1 MIPKETVDLIF
12 ETVRIEEVVSDF
24 VSLKKRGAN
33 LLGNCPFH
41 DEKTPSFTV
50 SPSKGI
56 YKCFGCGKGGNPVNF
71 IMDHEKLDYV
81 DALKHI
87 AKKYHIEI
95 QEKELT
101 PEQIASSNLRENL
114 YVVSSFANDFFQ
126 KQLHETEEGK
136 TIGLSYFKERSVSL
150 EMIKKFQLGYNPD
163 SWDSFTKVALSKK
176 YKQSY
181 LEKSG
186 LSIFKEQKSFDRF
199 KGRVMFPI
207 HSISGRILGFGGRT
221 LKNDAKTAKYINSP
235 ESDIYHKRKVLY
247 GLYLGKLA
255 IQKADNCYLVEG
267 YTDVISMHE
276 SGIENVVATSGTALS
291 AEQIKLISRFTKNA
305 TILFDGDSAGI
316 KASFKGIDLILAH
329 GLNVKV
335 VLFPDG
341 EDPDS
346 YSKKVG
352 AQGLKNFIDKESKDF
367 LSFKID
373 LMSHESVNDPT
384 KKIELIKNVAKS
396 IAVIPDAIA
405 REVYISDCSNQLD
418 INESVIRQEIN
429 QLKSPSST
437 IAQSTIVDQNIKTES
452 PKKHTCYHQEK
463 NIIRFLLNYADHEIT
478 FIDKIE
484 QISEA
489 GNKKVIDNEIKTS
502 VVSYILQELENEV
515 TFSNS
520 QFDFIYQT
528 YRNFYKDKELPSAE
542 YFIQHQDQKI
552 SNTAADILSNQ
563 YTLSEQWKKH
573 GIYTETED
581 LQLRLAVD
589 SALYSL
595 KIGKLGEIIKT
606 KRQSLNDV
614 DEEQQM
620 KLLSEINH
628 LLKIK
633 KEISKKLG
641 RIILH

>member
-12 ETVRIEEVVSDF
+12 ETARIEEVVSDF

-50 SPSKGI
+50 SPTKGI

-101 PEQIASSNLRENL
+101 PEQIASSDLRENL
-114 YVVSSFANDFFQ
+114 YVVSSFANEFFQ

-176 YKQSY
+176 YNQSY

-221 LKNDAKTAKYINSP
+221 LKNDTKTAKYINSP

-291 AEQIKLISRFTKNA
+291 VEQIKLISRFTKNA

-335 VLFPDG
+335 VLFPYG

-373 LMSHESVNDPT
+373 LMSQEAVNDPS
-384 KKIELIKNVAKS
+384 KKIELIKNVAKT

-405 REVYISDCSNQLD
+405 REVYISGCSTQLN
-418 INESVIRQEIN
+418 INEYVIRQEIN
-429 QLKSPSST
+429 QVKSPSST
-437 IAQSTIVDQNIKTES
+437 VAQSKIVDQSIKPETS
-452 PKKHTCYHQEK
+452 KKHPCYHQEK
-463 NIIRFLLNYADHEIT
+463 NIIRFLLNYANHEIT
-478 FIDKIE
+478 FTDKVE

-489 GNKKVIDNEIKTS
+489 GNKKVIENEIKTT

-515 TFSNS
+515 TFNNS
-520 QFDFIYQT
+520 QFDFIYQA
-528 YRNFYKDKELPSAE
+528 YRTFYKDKELPSAE

-606 KRQSLNDV
+606 KRQSLNDA
-614 DEEQQM
+614 DEDEQM
-620 KLLSEINH
+620 TLLAEINH

>member
-33 LLGNCPFH
+33 LIGNCPFH

-101 PEQIASSNLRENL
+101 PEQIASSDLRENL

-291 AEQIKLISRFTKNA
+291 AEQIKLIRRFTKNA

-418 INESVIRQEIN
+418 INESVI
-429 QLKSPSST
+429 
-437 IAQSTIVDQNIKTES
+437 
-452 PKKHTCYHQEK
+452 
-463 NIIRFLLNYADHEIT
+463 
-478 FIDKIE
+478 
-484 QISEA
+484 
-489 GNKKVIDNEIKTS
+489 
-502 VVSYILQELENEV
+502 
-515 TFSNS
+515 
-520 QFDFIYQT
+520 
-528 YRNFYKDKELPSAE
+528 
-542 YFIQHQDQKI
+542 
-552 SNTAADILSNQ
+552 
-563 YTLSEQWKKH
+563 
-573 GIYTETED
+573 
-581 LQLRLAVD
+581 
-589 SALYSL
+589 
-595 KIGKLGEIIKT
+595 
-606 KRQSLNDV
+606 
-614 DEEQQM
+614 
-620 KLLSEINH
+620 
-628 LLKIK
+628 
-633 KEISKKLG
+633 
-641 RIILH
+641 